1 VKKRLVAVVLTA
13 LSPAMGMLA
22 YNEVT
27 ARSERNAEIHRQV
40 EATAMQ
46 TASEVRSLIE
56 GVKALLV
63 ATAAIPAISSG
74 DVGAC
79 GDVLKSVTGKLGQ
92 ARNIIV
98 LDRTGKLICG
108 NTDVDPGA
116 NFADRPYVQQA
127 LASDDLSVG
136 EFTMSRVTKAPIV
149 PMAMAIKNGKET
161 VGVVAT
167 ALSLEWLENRIMRR
181 GLLPGGSVTI
191 ADRNG
196 TVLAR
201 NPEPE
206 KFVGTVIPA
215 TYQGLI
221 RAAQPGTTEVMSQ
234 DGTRR
239 IMGYVPVSFENP
251 FYVSAGFSQRQ
262 AFAPIDRASIL
273 GFLMMLVGAGLAL
286 FAAFFIGNRL
296 ILEPINHIVSV
307 LRRWRQGDTSAR
319 TGMTERHSELGQVGA
334 TVDGLLDEIDE
345 RRREAARAEENR
357 KLVTRELSH
366 RVKNTMAMIQAIAR
380 QTFKDRSAENAV
392 FARRVATLAGAYDI
406 LLSEDWKSADMH
418 DVLQRA
424 LSPFVNDSDG
434 RLHLRGPS
442 CTVSAEAAVALSLIA
457 HELATNAVK
466 YGALREPDG
475 LVLVEWRQAADR
487 VEMDWLE
494 RDGPPIIP
502 PNVEGFGSRLIR
514 SAFPR
519 SLFPK
524 ISSDFLPDGL
534 RFHLSFTL
542 AQQSSV
548 DAEVSPAEYD
558 DGESA
563 GAH

>member
-1 VKKRLVAVVLTA
+1 MKKRLVAVVLTA
-13 LSPAMGMLA
+13 LSPAIGMLV

-40 EATAMQ
+40 QATAVQ

-74 DVGAC
+74 DIATC
-79 GDVLKSVTGKLGQ
+79 SEVLKSVTSKLGQ
-92 ARNIIV
+92 VRNIIV
-98 LDRTGKLICG
+98 LDRTGKLVCG
-108 NTDVDPGA
+108 NADVEPGA
-116 NFADRPYVQQA
+116 YFGDRPYVQQA
-127 LASDDLSVG
+127 FASDDLSVG

-149 PMAMAIKNGKET
+149 PMAMAIKSGRET

-167 ALSLEWLENRIMRR
+167 ALSLEWLENRILRR
-181 GLLPGGSVTI
+181 GLLPGSSVTI

-201 NPEPE
+201 NPEPQ

-215 TYQGLI
+215 GYQGLI
-221 RAAQPGTTEVMSQ
+221 RAAQPGTIDLVSQ

-239 IMGYVPVSFENP
+239 IMGYVPVSVENP
-251 FYVSAGFSQRQ
+251 FYVSAGFSQSE
-262 AFAPIDRASIL
+262 AFASIDRASIL
-273 GFLMMLVGAGLAL
+273 GFLMMLVGAALAL

-296 ILEPINHIVSV
+296 ILEPINHIVNV
-307 LRRWRQGDTSAR
+307 LHRWRQGDVTAR
-319 TGMTERHSELGQVGA
+319 TEMTGSHSELGQVGA
-334 TVDGLLDEIDE
+334 TVDGLLDEIEE
-345 RRREAARAEENR
+345 RRREAVRAEQSR

-380 QTFKDRSAENAV
+380 QTFKDRSVENAA

-424 LSPFVNDSDG
+424 LSPFVSDNDG
-434 RLHLRGPS
+434 RLHLSGPG
-442 CTVSAEAAVALSLIA
+442 CTISAEAAVALSLIA

-466 YGALREPDG
+466 YGALREAAG
-475 LVLVEWRQAADR
+475 LVFVEWRQTG
-487 VEMDWLE
+487 EHIEFDWLE
-494 RDGPPIIP
+494 KDGPPVVP
-502 PNVEGFGSRLIR
+502 PAVEGFGSRLIR

-519 SLFPK
+519 SLSPK
-524 ISSDFLPDGL
+524 IRSDFLPDGL
-534 RFHLSFTL
+534 RFHLSFISAMLPT
-542 AQQSSV
+542 
-548 DAEVSPAEYD
+548 DGDGGD
-558 DGESA
+558 DTA
-563 GAH
+563 ADQP